1 LPSAK
6 RSSTSGPSVPLLGGF
21 ALAALAA
28 LVAVWAGSPEAALV
42 AVAIAG
48 LASVLIVFHLLLT
61 ERRRHELA
69 EEELAGQA
77 SFLES
82 LVESFGEIALTLRPA
97 EVLEQA
103 RSEAERLFGGRASLL
118 APGEAA
124 ADDPSGGTLLV
135 PLRVRGEDVGRIRV
149 VRGAAFER
157 ADMARATVLGDF
169 AARVYDNA
177 RLRAEAEV
185 REAERGRLSDQL
197 ITAEQDER
205 RRLALFLHDTA
216 VQSLSGVA
224 LMLDAVSGAIDAG
237 ETEQATDIMRSALER
252 HRATIGSLRDLS
264 FALEPLVLRDQGFG
278 AAVSALVDQLQADV
292 HIDMH
297 LEAADD
303 LAEKA
308 QAALYQIIREALH
321 AAIRRAPSSI
331 ALTVE
336 RGEGGAF
343 EVTIS
348 DDGREERRRSF
359 FDSVAERARTLSGT
373 LEVEQG
379 EHGGTTLRVT
389 LPPYASR

>member
-1 LPSAK
+1 
-6 RSSTSGPSVPLLGGF
+6 V
-21 ALAALAA
+21 LAAAAA
-28 LVAVWAGSPEAALV
+28 LVALWAGSPEVALV
-42 AVAIAG
+42 AVAVSGVGA
-48 LASVLIVFHLLLT
+48 VLIVFHLLLS

-69 EEELAGQA
+69 EEELVGQA
-77 SFLES
+77 TFLES
-82 LVESFGEIALTLRPA
+82 LVESFGEIALTYRPM

-103 RSEAERLFGGRASLL
+103 RSEAERLFGGSATLL
-118 APGEAA
+118 TAGDAEE
-124 ADDPSGGTLLV
+124 DDPGAGNLLV

-149 VRGAAFER
+149 EREPPFER
-157 ADMARATVLGDF
+157 ADVARATVLGDF
-169 AARVYDNA
+169 AARVYENA

-224 LMLDAVSGAIDAG
+224 LMLDAATDSIEADD
-237 ETEQATDIMRSALER
+237 TEQALAVIGSALER

-264 FALEPLVLRDQGFG
+264 FALAPLVLRDQGF
-278 AAVSALVDQLQADV
+278 APAVSALVDQLQADV
-292 HIDMH
+292 RIEMQLDPA
-297 LEAADD
+297 EE

-321 AAIRRAPSSI
+321 AAIRRDPSSI
-331 ALTVE
+331 SLVVE
-336 RGEGGAF
+336 RNEGGAF

-373 LEVEQG
+373 LAVEQG

>member
-1 LPSAK
+1 MRFAK
-6 RSSTSGPSVPLLGGF
+6 QSSTSSLPLLGGF
-21 ALAALAA
+21 ALAAGAA
-28 LVAVWAGSPEAALV
+28 LVALWAGSPEAALV
-42 AVAIAG
+42 AVGLAG
-48 LASVLIVFHLLLT
+48 LASVLIVFQLLLS
-61 ERRRHELA
+61 ERRRHALA

-103 RSEAERLFGGRASLL
+103 RSEAERLFGGEASRL
-118 APGEAA
+118 APGEAI
-124 ADDPSGGTLLV
+124 ADDPERGSLLV
-135 PLRVRGEDVGRIRV
+135 PLQVRGEDIGGICI
-149 VRGAAFER
+149 VRDREFER

-185 REAERGRLSDQL
+185 RETERARLSDQL

-224 LMLDAVSGAIDAG
+224 LMLDAAVGAIEAG
-237 ETEQATDIMRSALER
+237 DDEQAAEVMRSALER

-264 FALEPLVLRDQGFG
+264 FALEPLVLRDQGFT

-292 HIDMH
+292 RIDMH
-297 LEAADD
+297 LDMADG

-308 QAALYQIIREALH
+308 QAALYQIIRESLH

-331 ALTVE
+331 SLLVE
-336 RGEGGAF
+336 RRDDGGFA
-343 EVTIS
+343 VTIA
-348 DDGREERRRSF
+348 DDGREERRRAF
-359 FDSVAERARTLSGT
+359 FDSIAERARTLSGT
-373 LEVEQG
+373 LAVEQG
-379 EHGGTTLRVT
+379 ERGGTTLRVT
-389 LPPYASR
+389 LPPYAAH